1 MKILFLF
8 TDMVRPNLLKSYN
21 SKIKS
26 NGPLDDII
34 ENFGGTIFQNC
45 YTPAPDTPRSLAC
58 LHSGLYPER
67 NGCNTRIRWPYYYFK
82 EKNSLLESL
91 VEKDFNVTYYATKNK
106 INVGPLPKG
115 AKEKVNILNCLSE
128 FDKTVNDD
136 LKNDEDSAYFLHLD
150 DYHWGNDDF
159 GHNSLG
165 DYYGQLHL
173 KNYIESFFKKY
184 NQDMFDHIF
193 WFSDHGHK
201 LYSEMRNGNINSLLN
216 DDRTK
221 IHLLV
226 RKKGQN
232 QLSYDHKLRGF
243 FDIYPTVLSI
253 INKTIDVEL
262 DGLDLYSEKGH
273 DYIVFEDHNDFS
285 VSTAQVINNWGVRT
299 KDEFY
304 FENLDSKELFEVV
317 GIDDYLKKNKIDDE
331 LLYTDLIRRHTS
343 SYEETTKQNTILQYY
358 KELRNDTE
366 DLKFSDNNKRFFK
379 NRNIFLKII
388 IYMLKDLKKRW

>member
-1 MKILFLF
+1 
-8 TDMVRPNLLKSYN
+8 MVRPSLLKSYN

-26 NGPLDDII
+26 NGPLDEII

-67 NGCNTRIRWPYYYFK
+67 NGCSTRIRWPYYYFK

-128 FDKTVNDD
+128 FDKTVNED
-136 LKNDEDSAYFLHLD
+136 LKNDEDSAYFLTLD
-150 DYHWGNDDF
+150 DYHWANDDF

-173 KNYIESFFKKY
+173 KNYLESFFKNN

-201 LYSEMRNGNINSLLN
+201 LYSEIRNANINSLLN

-232 QLSYDHKLRGF
+232 KLSYDHKLRGI

-253 INKTIDVEL
+253 INKTIDVKL

-273 DYIVFEDHNDFS
+273 DHIVFEDHNDFS
-285 VSTAQVINNWGVRT
+285 VSIAQVINNWGVRT
-299 KDEFY
+299 KDKFY
-304 FENLDSKELFEVV
+304 FESLDSKELFEVV

-331 LLYTDLIRRHTS
+331 LFYTDIIRRHTS
-343 SYEETTKQNTILQYY
+343 SYEEITKQNTILQYY
-358 KELRNDTE
+358 KELRNDNE

-379 NRNIFLKII
+379 NRNIFFKII
-388 IYMLKDLKKRW
+388 TYMLKDLKKRW

>member
-1 MKILFLF
+1 
-8 TDMVRPNLLKSYN
+8 MVRPNLLKSYN